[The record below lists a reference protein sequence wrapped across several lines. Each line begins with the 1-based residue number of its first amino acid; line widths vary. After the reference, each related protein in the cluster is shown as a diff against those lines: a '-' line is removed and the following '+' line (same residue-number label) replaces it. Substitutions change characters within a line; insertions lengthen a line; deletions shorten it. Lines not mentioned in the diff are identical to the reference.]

1 MELEEEMETYFKDLL
16 ECPVCFE
23 TIDSVPIYQCQ
34 NGHVVCKNCQ
44 PKLKTCPI
52 CRVDVSKKSKPIRN
66 LKLEKMVEKLQLS
79 LSEGTKKL
87 ASESIQID
95 PILPETPNVCRDTN
109 LLIRQA
115 NVQSNIVEDD
125 ENVTSEPCSCFD
137 FFVGLVSCSIIGGGF
152 FGIGYLF
159 YLGTLVSVISGFIL
173 LVIIFKLFGC
183 LCLTCK

>member
-1 MELEEEMETYFKDLL
+1 M
-16 ECPVCFE
+16 
-23 TIDSVPIYQCQ
+23 
-34 NGHVVCKNCQ
+34 
-44 PKLKTCPI
+44 PKTPKVHGCTNQE
-52 CRVDVSKKSKPIRN
+52 IR
-66 LKLEKMVEKLQLS
+66 KAAVQL
-79 LSEGTKKL
+79 
-87 ASESIQID
+87 
-95 PILPETPNVCRDTN
+95 
-109 LLIRQA
+109 
-115 NVQSNIVEDD
+115 NIVEVD

>member
-1 MELEEEMETYFKDLL
+1 
-16 ECPVCFE
+16 
-23 TIDSVPIYQCQ
+23 
-34 NGHVVCKNCQ
+34 
-44 PKLKTCPI
+44 
-52 CRVDVSKKSKPIRN
+52 
-66 LKLEKMVEKLQLS
+66 MVEKLQLS

>member
-66 LKLEKMVEKLQLS
+66 LKLEEMVEKLQS
-79 LSEGTKKL
+79 SMSEATKKL
-87 ASESIQID
+87 LSERIQID
-95 PILPETPNVCRDTN
+95 PDVPEATNVCRDTN
-109 LLIRQA
+109 QIIRQA
-115 NVQSNIVEDD
+115 NIPLDDVEDV
-125 ENVTSEPCSCFD
+125 ENMTIEPCSCC
-137 FFVGLVSCSIIGGGF
+137 GLFLSLVFCSMIGGAF

-183 LCLTCK
+183 F